1 MERLQNELNALAS
14 MYVAEKKK
22 NEQLEQTRYYSNSDR
37 SDKYENEVRELRSEA
52 IQNIEEIRRLS
63 AENNYLHQQLLDNP
77 AVLSLSEKI
86 EEIKRDYTEELAI
99 MQEIINRERKDAE
112 QMRRQYHQKCI
123 GYQQKIRML
132 EVQFQNE
139 REREH

>member
-1 MERLQNELNALAS
+1 M
-14 MYVAEKKK
+14 
-22 NEQLEQTRYYSNSDR
+22 
-37 SDKYENEVRELRSEA
+37 RELRSEA

-112 QMRRQYHQKCI
+112 QMRR
-123 GYQQKIRML
+123 
-132 EVQFQNE
+132 
-139 REREH
+139 